1 MVTAKDS
8 KGAKAAG
15 DAGQA
20 EVQAKM
26 DEIEE
31 QGFEGE
37 RVDPTPRENYS
48 LQTPQDAPVPEVEG
62 RNKQAE
68 EVNAAKIE
76 ARKNAK

>member
-1 MVTAKDS
+1 MATAK
-8 KGAKAAG
+8 GKAASG

-20 EVQAKM
+20 EVQAMM

-48 LQTPQDAPVPEVEG
+48 LETGQDAPTPETDG

-68 EVNAAKIE
+68 EVNAAKIA
-76 ARKNAK
+76 ARKNAQ